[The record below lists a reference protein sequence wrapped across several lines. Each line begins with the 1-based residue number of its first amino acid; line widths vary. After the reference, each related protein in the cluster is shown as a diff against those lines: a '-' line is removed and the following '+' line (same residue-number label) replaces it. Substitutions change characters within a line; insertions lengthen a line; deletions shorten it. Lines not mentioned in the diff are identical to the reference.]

1 MGDEPPARS
10 INPTNFNGQQLEDAM
25 QVLIDFDSIDG
36 LSSLAEQYPLFRSI
50 QTNIDSVKSKLGDFS
65 DARTGAILMADKL
78 VRSKL
83 GRKPGN
89 GGYLANV
96 KPDGGLKFFQ
106 IDLDR
111 LKDEDLINSFK
122 VSQSAILVKFS
133 NIFN

>member
-1 MGDEPPARS
+1 
-10 INPTNFNGQQLEDAM
+10 
-25 QVLIDFDSIDG
+25 
-36 LSSLAEQYPLFRSI
+36 
-50 QTNIDSVKSKLGDFS
+50 
-65 DARTGAILMADKL
+65 MADKL